1 MLKFLLFLLIAFFV
15 LRALGRFFV
24 VSTFSNLNK
33 KMQEQMRHQQQSQ
46 QNMPEGHVSVDA
58 TPGKKPRSGKDDG
71 DYIDYEEVK

>member
-1 MLKFLLFLLIAFFV
+1 LLKFLLYLLIIFFV

-33 KMQEQMRHQQQSQ
+33 KMEEQMRKQQQAQ
-46 QNMPEGHVSVDA
+46 QRMPEGHVTIDA
-58 TPGKKPRSGKDDG
+58 DPAKRGRSQGNDG